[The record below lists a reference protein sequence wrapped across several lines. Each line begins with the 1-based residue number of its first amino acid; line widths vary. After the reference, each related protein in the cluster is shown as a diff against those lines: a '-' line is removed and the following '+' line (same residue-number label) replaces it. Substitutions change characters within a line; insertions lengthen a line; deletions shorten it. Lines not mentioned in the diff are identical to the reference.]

1 MVRLKN
7 LIVTLMLT
15 GAVIFSE
22 EAKLA
27 VSSVK
32 LTNQDIAKSSINLTV
47 ESQEDIYGIQFDIRY
62 NAAHLSLTED
72 AIHSNIPGVKIYS
85 RIKEEGVARVL
96 MFSMGGEKLLDVT
109 ADRIANLID
118 IQFKP
123 KGKFQGSNVVELF
136 DITLAG
142 KGGIEIDLNRSSSY
156 AFEVSFLSPLATSLS
171 KNYPNPFN
179 PTTAIDYELSEAG
192 MVSLII
198 YDLKGTVVRTLT
210 EEHQEA
216 SYHSVM
222 WDGLNNSSQP
232 VASGRYILKM
242 VTPGFSDSITMTLVK

>member
-1 MVRLKN
+1 MIRSMN
-7 LIVTLMLT
+7 LIIIIVLA
-15 GAVIFSE
+15 GSVIIAG

-27 VSSVK
+27 ARSAKV
-32 LTNQDIAKSSINLTV
+32 TEQDIAKSSINLIV
-47 ESQEDIYGIQFDIRY
+47 ESEEDIYGIQFDIRY
-62 NAAHLSLTED
+62 NADQMSLTKD
-72 AIHSNIPGVKIYS
+72 AILSKVPGVKIYS
-85 RIKEEGVARVL
+85 RIQEEGVARVL
-96 MFSMGGEKLLDVT
+96 MFGMSGEKLLDVT

-156 AFEVSFLSPLATSLS
+156 AFEVSFLSPENTSIS

-198 YDLKGTVVRTLT
+198 YDLKGTVVRTLI

-222 WDGLNNSSQP
+222 WNGLNNSSQP

-242 VTPGFSDSITMTLVK
+242 VTPGFSDSITMTLLK